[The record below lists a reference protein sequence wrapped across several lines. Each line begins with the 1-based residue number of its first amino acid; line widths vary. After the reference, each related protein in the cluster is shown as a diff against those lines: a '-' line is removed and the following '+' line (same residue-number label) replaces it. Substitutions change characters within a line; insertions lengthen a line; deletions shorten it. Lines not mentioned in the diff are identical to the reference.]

1 MNKSRMTNAERR
13 MYFRHK
19 RKLYRIEQRAAK
31 RKNKVSGQFMNRVV
45 ICMILAAFIYTV
57 VAIIVFV
64 RVGAEPSTLTENVF
78 RFLSVE
84 GGAMALIKSVKTVT
98 QKDPGKQHENE
109 PDDINADNNEVT
121 KAEKELGAGTGKLKL
136 RYVYDMFVARFE
148 WLAKVITFDMFSM
161 MVDEALEQM
170 RTMLDSNEAVQK
182 LIANE
187 AGEGSE

>member
-78 RFLSVE
+78 RFLLVE

-98 QKDPGKQHENE
+98 KKDTGKQHENE
-109 PDDINADNNEVT
+109 PDDINVDNNE
-121 KAEKELGAGTGKLKL
+121 E
-136 RYVYDMFVARFE
+136 
-148 WLAKVITFDMFSM
+148 
-161 MVDEALEQM
+161 
-170 RTMLDSNEAVQK
+170 VQ
-182 LIANE
+182 
-187 AGEGSE
+187 G

>member
-1 MNKSRMTNAERR
+1 

-78 RFLSVE
+78 RK
-84 GGAMALIKSVKTVT
+84 I
-98 QKDPGKQHENE
+98 QENSTRT
-109 PDDINADNNEVT
+109 NRMT
-121 KAEKELGAGTGKLKL
+121 
-136 RYVYDMFVARFE
+136 
-148 WLAKVITFDMFSM
+148 SM
-161 MVDEALEQM
+161 QTIMRRCRDEIH
-170 RTMLDSNEAVQK
+170 R
-182 LIANE
+182 
-187 AGEGSE
+187 

>member
-64 RVGAEPSTLTENVF
+64 RVGAEPSTLTEF
-78 RFLSVE
+78 QSALPRGERHQFSPKSSLLS
-84 GGAMALIKSVKTVT
+84 
-98 QKDPGKQHENE
+98 
-109 PDDINADNNEVT
+109 
-121 KAEKELGAGTGKLKL
+121 
-136 RYVYDMFVARFE
+136 
-148 WLAKVITFDMFSM
+148 
-161 MVDEALEQM
+161 
-170 RTMLDSNEAVQK
+170 
-182 LIANE
+182 
-187 AGEGSE
+187 

>member
-13 MYFRHK
+13 MYFQHK

-98 QKDPGKQHENE
+98 KKDTGKQHEN
-109 PDDINADNNEVT
+109 
-121 KAEKELGAGTGKLKL
+121 ELGAGTGKLKL

>member
-19 RKLYRIEQRAAK
+19 RKLYRIEQR
-31 RKNKVSGQFMNRVV
+31 
-45 ICMILAAFIYTV
+45 V

-98 QKDPGKQHENE
+98 KKDTGKQHENE
-109 PDDINADNNEVT
+109 PDDINADNNE
-121 KAEKELGAGTGKLKL
+121 E
-136 RYVYDMFVARFE
+136 
-148 WLAKVITFDMFSM
+148 
-161 MVDEALEQM
+161 
-170 RTMLDSNEAVQK
+170 VQ
-182 LIANE
+182 
-187 AGEGSE
+187 G